1 MKLKQIM
8 QVGIPAG
15 IQGMLFS
22 LANVTVQ
29 SSINSFDDTIISGR
43 QLRRQQH

>member
-1 MKLKQIM
+1 M

-15 IQGMLFS
+15 IQGILFS

-29 SSINSFDDTIISGR
+29 SSINSFDDTTLVAASSAASSS
-43 QLRRQQH
+43 

>member
-1 MKLKQIM
+1 M

-29 SSINSFDDTIISGR
+29 SSVNSFGEVIMAG
-43 QLRRQQH
+43 QLCRHQH